1 MSLTADVCIYGDSIM
16 RGTIPVAL
24 AKYKFTVGE
33 YLDRLA
39 AAFPLKIL
47 NRARFGAPVTKG
59 AALLRQDLDRDITA
73 RYALLEFGGND
84 CNFDWPAVAAAPEEE
99 HLPRTSLAEFT
110 ETLDAMTDD
119 LVRAGSQPVLM
130 TLPPIDAEKYLDT
143 ICASGCSRESLLRF
157 LGDTQMIYRFQEL
170 YSAAVSRLAA
180 RKGLPLVDV
189 RSRFLDKR
197 NYKQLISG
205 DGIHPSR
212 EGYAIIFSAFRDRLE
227 ALSRADAYPA

>member
-1 MSLTADVCIYGDSIM
+1 MSQSADVCIYGDSIM

-39 AAFPLKIL
+39 ARFPLRIL

-59 AALLRQDLDRDITA
+59 AALLKQDLARSVTA

-84 CNFDWPAVAAAPEEE
+84 CNFNWVEVSASPERE
-99 HLPRTSLAEFT
+99 HFPKTSLPVFT
-110 ETLDAMTDD
+110 ETLEAMADD

-130 TLPPIDAEKYLDT
+130 TLPPIDAERYLDT
-143 ICASGCSRESLLRF
+143 ICAAPDCSRENILRW

-170 YSAAVSRLAA
+170 YSDAVSRLAA
-180 RKGLPLVDV
+180 RRGLSLVDV
-189 RSRFLDKR
+189 RSLFLDKR
-197 NYKQLISG
+197 NYRELISE
-205 DGIHPSR
+205 DGIHPSSQ
-212 EGYAIIFSAFRDRLE
+212 GYSIILSAFQDRLE
-227 ALSRADAYPA
+227 ALSRASV